1 MKRTC
6 QIKSKLIIITHQ
18 CLIYIH
24 KLANSLIISES
35 FKKFA
40 NN

>member
-6 QIKSKLIIITHQ
+6 QIKSKLIIIHQ

-35 FKKFA
+35 FNKFA